1 MRGARV
7 SLAGKVAVVTG
18 AARGI
23 GWATAAQLASDGARI
38 VLCDIRP
45 PEGQDMRDGA
55 FEMHGQPALFVQ
67 ADVGDRSQVEHLF
80 QRVDEVFGRVD
91 IVVNNAGINVRKPL
105 IELDVPDVE
114 QVWSVCLWG
123 TFHCSQLGARRMVA
137 QGEGGSIVMIS
148 SVHASRAFPNSTAY
162 NGAKAAINQMACTWA
177 AELATHR
184 IRVNSIEP
192 GWTDTPGE
200 RRYYSEDEIREKGK
214 KLPLGR
220 LGRPEEI
227 AGAVS
232 YLVSD
237 QGAYITG
244 SVLRIDGGIL
254 LPEPH

>member
-1 MRGARV
+1 
-7 SLAGKVAVVTG
+7 
-18 AARGI
+18 
-23 GWATAAQLASDGARI
+23 
-38 VLCDIRP
+38 
-45 PEGQDMRDGA
+45 
-55 FEMHGQPALFVQ
+55 
-67 ADVGDRSQVEHLF
+67 
-80 QRVDEVFGRVD
+80 
-91 IVVNNAGINVRKPL
+91 
-105 IELDVPDVE
+105 
-114 QVWSVCLWG
+114 
-123 TFHCSQLGARRMVA
+123 
-137 QGEGGSIVMIS
+137 MIS

-162 NGAKAAINQMACTWA
+162 NGAKAAINQMARTWA
-177 AELATHR
+177 AELASHR

-237 QGAYITG
+237 LGAYVTG